1 LNIILVGRPGSGKG
15 TQGKVLSEEYHMPI
29 ISTGDIL
36 RAAVREKT
44 PLGLKAKAYMDKGA
58 LVPDELVVE
67 MVVKRLQKR
76 DCSKGFILDGFP
88 RNMGQAEALDSTLST
103 LGRGIDHV
111 LNFEVEHKEII
122 KRLSGRRTCRQC
134 GEAYHIIFNMP
145 VNMGICDKCG
155 SELYQRDD
163 DKEETIEARLKVYE
177 EHTAPLIEYYK
188 QKRLL
193 NTINGVGGVDHIKGQ
208 IINVIGGWDNS
219 SKIEG

>member
-1 LNIILVGRPGSGKG
+1 MNIILVGRPGSGKG
-15 TQGKVLSEEYHMPI
+15 TQGKILSEEYNIPI

-44 PLGLKAKAYMDKGA
+44 PLGLKARDYMDKGA

-67 MVVKRLQKR
+67 MVVTRLQEG
-76 DCSKGFILDGFP
+76 DCRKGFILDGFP
-88 RNMGQAEALDSTLST
+88 RNMGQAEALDRTLST
-103 LGRGIDHV
+103 LDKGIDHV

-122 KRLSGRRTCRQC
+122 KRLSGRRTCRKC

-145 VNMGICDKCG
+145 VNIGICDKCG
-155 SELYQRDD
+155 GELYQRDD

-177 EHTAPLIEYYK
+177 EHTAPLVRYYR
-188 QKRLL
+188 QKELL
-193 NTINGVGGVDHIKGQ
+193 KAINGIGGVDQIKEQ
-208 IINVIGGWDNS
+208 IINVICGRNNN

>member
-1 LNIILVGRPGSGKG
+1 MNIILVGRPGSGKG
-15 TQGKVLSEEYHMPI
+15 TQGKVLSEEYNIPI

-44 PLGLKAKAYMDKGA
+44 PLGLQAREYMDKGA

-67 MVVKRLQKR
+67 MVVTRLQEG
-76 DCSKGFILDGFP
+76 DCRKGFILDGFP
-88 RNMGQAEALDSTLST
+88 RNIGQAEALDRTLST
-103 LGRGIDHV
+103 LDKGIDHV

-122 KRLSGRRTCRQC
+122 KRLSGRRTCRKC

-145 VNMGICDKCG
+145 VNIGICDKCG
-155 SELYQRDD
+155 GELYQRDD

-177 EHTAPLIEYYK
+177 EHTAPLVEYYR
-188 QKRLL
+188 QKELL
-193 NTINGVGGVDHIKGQ
+193 KAINGIGGVDQIKEQ
-208 IINVIGGWDNS
+208 IINVICGRNNN